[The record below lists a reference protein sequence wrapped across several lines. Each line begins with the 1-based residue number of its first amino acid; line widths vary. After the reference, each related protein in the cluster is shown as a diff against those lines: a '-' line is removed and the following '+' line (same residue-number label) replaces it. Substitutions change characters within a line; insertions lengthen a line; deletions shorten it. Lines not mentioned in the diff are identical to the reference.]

1 MPLFFFTPKRHRDA
15 RRDDSVPFYPT
26 LFSVLTFVVVIDLKS
41 NCTSF
46 HCLEASLIYDVSS
59 GGGLFVHIL

>member
-26 LFSVLTFVVVIDLKS
+26 LFSVLTFVVVLSLIHISEPTRLLIDLKS
-41 NCTSF
+41 NYTAHHF
-46 HCLEASLIYDVSS
+46 TV
-59 GGGLFVHIL
+59 

>member
-26 LFSVLTFVVVIDLKS
+26 PLSVLTFVEVIDLKS
-41 NCTSF
+41 NYTAHHF
-46 HCLEASLIYDVSS
+46 TV
-59 GGGLFVHIL
+59 

>member
-26 LFSVLTFVVVIDLKS
+26 PLSVLTFVVVIDLKS
-41 NCTSF
+41 NYTAHHF
-46 HCLEASLIYDVSS
+46 LSLI
-59 GGGLFVHIL
+59 HISEPTRPY

>member
-26 LFSVLTFVVVIDLKS
+26 PLSVLTFVVVIDLKS
-41 NCTSF
+41 NCSAHHFT
-46 HCLEASLIYDVSS
+46 V
-59 GGGLFVHIL
+59 

>member
-26 LFSVLTFVVVIDLKS
+26 LFSVLTFVVVFDPES
-41 NCTSF
+41 NHTAHHF
-46 HCLEASLIYDVSS
+46 TV
-59 GGGLFVHIL
+59 